1 MKKIFLIV
9 LLPMFLAYPQHSEQ
23 LQKFANDFFKWKTIT
38 QPLTGDDIPRIERPN
53 LWVPNYSPEA
63 VKNYKKKYKKFKNR
77 LAAIPKIN
85 WTRSDSIDYLLLR
98 SAVERV
104 NWELNILRLP
114 ESHPEFYV
122 QQTIGSIFDLLY
134 IASPFTEQRAKNLMT
149 RLNAIPKTVADAKT
163 NLTSP
168 IKPFARIALFMLKD
182 IREKLNKMADELDK
196 INPDLWKSR
205 LHKLVADAARALES
219 YSFWLKKHLPNMTE
233 EFNVGRDAYKYF
245 LKNIALVPY
254 SPEELLKMGRQE
266 WDRAVA
272 FGTYEKLRNANIPQ
286 DKIFAS
292 MEEQIKQERIDEIKI
307 RKFLEE
313 KNIFTIPK
321 WTQHY
326 FLKEFHAYLKPLN
339 FLGVNDDLTSKS
351 RSNEN
356 AYRYIP
362 KPSKDLSF
370 FQKSAAIDPRPL
382 MIHEGI
388 PGHFFQLILSSK
400 NPNFIRQH
408 YFDSN
413 SNEGIGFYVEELMLQ
428 LGLFDN
434 KPHTRE
440 IIYSFMRLR
449 ALRVDVDINL
459 ALGNYSINDAGKY
472 LESTVPMDKATAYA
486 EAMFFALGPG
496 QAITYQIGKIQILK
510 LISDTKVKMGDRF
523 NLKDYHDYMM
533 LNGNVPISLQR
544 WEYLGLNDEIKI
556 LWD

>member
-1 MKKIFLIV
+1 MKKTVLIISLFSILIF
-9 LLPMFLAYPQHSEQ
+9 PQQNKQ
-23 LQKFANDFFKWKTIT
+23 LQEFGKDFFSWRTIT
-38 QPLTGDDIPRIERPN
+38 QPLSGDDIPRIERPN

-63 VKNYKKKYKKFKNR
+63 VKNYKKKYIEFKRR
-77 LAAIPKIN
+77 LNEIPKIN
-85 WTRSDSIDYLLLR
+85 WTRSDSVDYLLLR

-114 ESHPEFYV
+114 ESHPEFYIR
-122 QQTIGSIFDLLY
+122 QTIGSIFDLLY
-134 IASPFTEQRAKNLMT
+134 ISTPFTARRAKNLMA
-149 RLNAIPKTVADAKT
+149 RLDAVPKTVEAAKK

-168 IKPFARIALFMLKD
+168 IKPFAKIAISMLKN
-182 IREKLNKMADELDK
+182 IREKLNKTADELEK
-196 INPDLWKSR
+196 LNPDLWKSR
-205 LHKLVADAARALES
+205 LHKLAADASRALEN
-219 YSFWLKKHLPNMTE
+219 YSSWLKKRLPNMTE
-233 EFNVGRDAYKYF
+233 KFNVGRDNYVYF

-254 SPEELLKMGRQE
+254 SPEELLRMGRQE

-272 FGTYEKLRNANIPQ
+272 FDTYEKLRNKNIPE
-286 DKIFAS
+286 DKIFSTA
-292 MEEQIKQERIDEIKI
+292 EEQINQERVDELNI

-313 KNIFTIPK
+313 KDILTIPK
-321 WTQHY
+321 WTKHY
-326 FLKEFHAYLKPLN
+326 LLKETPAYLKPLS
-339 FLGVNDDLTSKS
+339 FLGVNDDLTSKT

-362 KPSKDLSF
+362 KPSKKLSF
-370 FQKSAAIDPRPL
+370 FLKSAAVDPRPL
-382 MIHEGI
+382 MIHEGL

-400 NPNFIRQH
+400 NPDFIRQH

-440 IIYSFMRLR
+440 TIYSFMRLR

-459 ALGNYSINDAGKY
+459 ALGNYSIADAGKY
-472 LESTVPMDKATAYA
+472 LETTVPMDKATAYG

-510 LISDTKVKMGDRF
+510 LISDAKVKLGDKF
-523 NLKDYHDYMM
+523 NLKNYHDYMM

-544 WEYLGLNDEIKI
+544 WEYLGLNDEIRK

>member
-1 MKKIFLIV
+1 MKITILSILLFPVIIF
-9 LLPMFLAYPQHSEQ
+9 PQNNKQ
-23 LQKFANDFFKWKTIT
+23 LQNFGKEFFAWRTIT
-38 QPLTGDDIPRIERPN
+38 QPITGDDIPRIERPN

-63 VKNYKKKYKKFKNR
+63 VKDYKKKYKEFKNR
-77 LAAIPKIN
+77 LKTIPQIN
-85 WTRSDSIDYLLLR
+85 WTRSDSVDYLLLR

-104 NWELNILRLP
+104 NWELNILKLP

-134 IASPFTEQRAKNLMT
+134 IASPFTEQRAKNLIV
-149 RLNAIPKTVADAKT
+149 RLQAIPKTVADAKK

-168 IKPFARIALFMLKD
+168 IKPFAKVALFMLKN
-182 IREKLNKMADELDK
+182 IREKLNITADALVK
-196 INPDLWKSR
+196 SNPNIWKSEF
-205 LHKLVADAARALES
+205 HKLIADASTAMED
-219 YSFWLKKHLPNMTE
+219 YSSWLKNRLPNMTE
-233 EFNVGRDAYKYF
+233 KFNVGRDNYIYF

-254 SPEELLKMGRQE
+254 SPEELLRMGRQE
-266 WDRAVA
+266 WERAVA
-272 FGTYEKLRNANIPQ
+272 FDTYEKLRNAQVPK
-286 DKIFAS
+286 DTIFAS
-292 MEEQIKQERIDEIKI
+292 IEEQINQERVDEAEI

-313 KNIFTIPK
+313 KNILTIPK
-321 WTQHY
+321 WTKHY
-326 FLKEFHAYLKPLN
+326 LLKEIPEYLKPLS

-351 RSNEN
+351 RSDEN

-362 KPSKDLSF
+362 KPSMDLGF
-370 FQKSAAIDPRPL
+370 FQRSAAIDPRPL
-382 MIHEGI
+382 LIHEGI
-388 PGHFFQLILSSK
+388 PGHFFQLILSSR
-400 NPNFIRQH
+400 NPDFIRQH

-413 SNEGIGFYVEELMLQ
+413 SNEGIAFYAEELMLQ

-472 LESTVPMDKATAYA
+472 LESTVPMDKATAYS

-496 QAITYQIGKIQILK
+496 QAITYQTGKIQILK
-510 LISDTKVKMGDRF
+510 LISDAKIKMGDKF
-523 NLKDYHDYMM
+523 NLQNFHDYMM
-533 LNGNVPISLQR
+533 INGNVPIALQR

-556 LWD
+556 LWE